1 MNHHEPNR
9 VEHRAERTYTVPA
22 SPEDVWAVI
31 ATAEGIS
38 SWMLPTRL
46 DPRVGGE
53 IAPELGDSVLRGVVT
68 DYNPNERF
76 AYEEPWP
83 IGDRVE
89 DVAPDMVQWF
99 GTIGVPMAE
108 VFETLPLVS
117 PIAFEFVV
125 ESAAG
130 GSSIIRVVTSAYGTG
145 ADWEG
150 EFFTQMVASL
160 APMLDNIT
168 SRFGVS
174 A

>member
-1 MNHHEPNR
+1 
-9 VEHRAERTYTVPA
+9 
-22 SPEDVWAVI
+22 
-31 ATAEGIS
+31 
-38 SWMLPTRL
+38 
-46 DPRVGGE
+46 
-53 IAPELGDSVLRGVVT
+53 
-68 DYNPNERF
+68 
-76 AYEEPWP
+76 
-83 IGDRVE
+83 
-89 DVAPDMVQWF
+89 MVQWF